1 MKSVSRS
8 FAARQP
14 ESRWKVLDVPRGVAR
29 AVVDMGVDAARFVR
43 LASSSQG
50 RQVIKD
56 SWNDSVAENGLAS
69 TATMWFNPVYQ
80 VLGSASAVGSAIGA
94 GDYYAIGYRSVG
106 LGLSVAGTASL
117 ATGLAKG
124 GVGVGNRVV
133 GASRNPE
140 TRLGQAVF
148 EAKVNPERGSVGI
161 GRGDGGASRPAH
173 QTSHILPLQSLR
185 RDERQPGRQVVAI
198 RSRS

>member
-1 MKSVSRS
+1 
-8 FAARQP
+8 
-14 ESRWKVLDVPRGVAR
+14 
-29 AVVDMGVDAARFVR
+29 MGVDAARFVR